1 MNHKL
6 IIFVF
11 IISVLVLSI
20 KCQSA
25 FASDVV
31 TETDNSVESTEEVT
45 DVEVSETYDFN
56 LIYDSIHVNNDKLD
70 LIYYEIKSVSALLLI
85 LVVFETLKIVR
96 SWTKGIGVK

>member
-11 IISVLVLSI
+11 IISVLVFGI
-20 KCQSA
+20 KCQSV

-31 TETDNSVESTEEVT
+31 TETDNSVESIEEVT
-45 DVEVSETYDFN
+45 DDEIYETYDFN
-56 LIYDSIHVNNDKLD
+56 LIYESIQINNDKLD